1 MTTHVHDPSIEAPDL
16 DGSGS
21 IAIRRPD
28 PAIARP
34 RWLLPALAAVVV
46 ATGLVVAGVVSASTV
61 LSVALLGGM
70 LLMHLGGHGHGGLAG
85 HGGHGEAGPGGHGGH
100 DERGVVRD
108 EDLSG
113 GSRGSQPARPDFNDG
128 PDDRASADQNRN
140 ETTDHDQHPAHTCH

>member
-1 MTTHVHDPSIEAPDL
+1 MTTHVHDPSIEAPDGG
-16 DGSGS
+16 GSS
-21 IAIRRPD
+21 SAAIRRPD

-61 LSVALLGGM
+61 LSVALFGGM
-70 LLMHLGGHGHGGLAG
+70 LLMHIGGHGHGG

-113 GSRGSQPARPDFNDG
+113 GSGGSQSARPGFNDG
-128 PDDRASADQNRN
+128 PDDRASEDQNRN
-140 ETTDHDQHPAHTCH
+140 ETTDRDQHPSHTCH